1 MSHITCHN
9 HCIFYSPLFFYTSAL
24 FGFGWKYLK
33 IIWLSNLFDFEW
45 VDLKSFILAEIYKKK
60 KKNLP
65 LSLFVRRFS
74 AFDYSIGIIKLFI
87 GCLYESHRDRHVRDR
102 MVVGFTTTCAISA
115 ITTDVVSSTPFMV
128 TGHAIY
134 LQCDNIYFY
143 LPSPQ

>member
-1 MSHITCHN
+1 
-9 HCIFYSPLFFYTSAL
+9 LFFYTSAL

-33 IIWLSNLFDFEW
+33 IIWLSNLLDFEW

-60 KKNLP
+60 V
-65 LSLFVRRFS
+65 VRRFS